1 MDYSSSSTDQL
12 DLSSSDLLTQEE
24 KQLQHHMS
32 HSHSID
38 FSQIMQQHQQ
48 LQQAQVASTT
58 NNNTNVAAIE
68 STPMNDMYLSI
79 QIKALRYI
87 DDELLRKD
95 EFRAD
100 MVYSCPICTGD
111 THVYNAAHLKPM
123 IVNDPARLV
132 NSYANFESVTFE
144 YLMNHFLVVHQF
156 KAIPLF
162 VCSTCNCVRVSLI
175 DCVYHYMRNHF
186 NKTITVGLCAYNIH
200 DKIQTQLN
208 NLGIKTTAHA
218 STDRDRSSGGGGGG
232 GSSASLHH
240 GTKASKHQQQ
250 LLLQQQQHLNVSS
263 SSCLTALPVA
273 ATKTHTIYGQGPL
286 IYCVACNENYSNEPS
301 FIRHSYLCHLM
312 DPNINLN
319 WYKVYTKAGMSFY
332 KKNVS

>member
-1 MDYSSSSTDQL
+1 MDGVEPQSSNLMDCSVSVDNQL
-12 DLSSSDLLTQEE
+12 DSDLLTQEE

-38 FSQIMQQHQQ
+38 FAQIMQQHQQ
-48 LQQAQVASTT
+48 LQTSTSSPS

-95 EFRAD
+95 EFRGD

-111 THVYNAAHLKPM
+111 THVYNPAHLKPM
-123 IVNDPARLV
+123 LVNDPARLV

-144 YLMNHFLVVHQF
+144 YLMNHFLIVHQF
-156 KAIPLF
+156 KAVPLF
-162 VCSTCNCVRVSLI
+162 VCAACNCVRVSLI

-186 NKTITVGLCAYNIH
+186 NKPITVGLCAYNIH

-208 NLGIKTTAHA
+208 QLGVKTMPL
-218 STDRDRSSGGGGGG
+218 SSGTSGS
-232 GSSASLHH
+232 GSSLIH
-240 GTKASKHQQQ
+240 GTKSSKQQQQQ
-250 LLLQQQQHLNVSS
+250 LHHLNASS

-319 WYKVYTKAGMSFY
+319 WYKVYTKATFGE
-332 KKNVS
+332 